1 MELKEAIKVLETE
14 CNKLDESKTNIT
26 IKKALLPAIKTAVSV
41 MQFWDVYQSI
51 GFTRE
56 VLENYKKFEDECIH
70 KNYTF
75 NSIIQA
81 RDEIQKYR
89 ELGTIDAV
97 REAVEFKKYF
107 DDMYG
112 QGLGVANW
120 HLNGDLEPF
129 DTFYEPAIGG

>member
-14 CNKLDESKTNIT
+14 YNKLDKPETDAT
-26 IKKALLPAIKTAVSV
+26 IKKELLQAIKTAVSV
-41 MQFWDVYQSI
+41 MQLCDVYQSI

-56 VLENYKKFEDECIH
+56 VLENYKKFEDECVH

-81 RDEIQKYR
+81 RDEIQKYH
-89 ELGTIDAV
+89 ELGTVAAI

-112 QGLGVANW
+112 QGLEVANW

-129 DTFYEPAIGG
+129 DTFYESAIGG